1 MSSDP
6 FMSDDAALIS
16 PLPAKRRERE
26 LTGWMVLSLVLAFF
40 AVISKGKN
48 ASDPH
53 KANRVLKLA
62 ESFCAE
68 HVSSVLRAAEDET
81 GTLAIDQIIERHV
94 DELRNK
100 EETRLPEDRATLINI
115 HDRLQQRKTR
125 RMRREFYGSASEEQI
140 ADLVLKLL
148 DEEIED
154 DGKQAL
160 A

>member
-1 MSSDP
+1 MTRTDRKILFTS
-6 FMSDDAALIS
+6 
-16 PLPAKRRERE
+16 
-26 LTGWMVLSLVLAFF
+26 LAFF
-40 AVISKGKN
+40 AVIIKGKN
-48 ASDPH
+48 ACDPH
-53 KANRVLKLA
+53 KADRVLKLA
-62 ESFCAE
+62 GLVESFCAE
-68 HVSSVLRAAEDET
+68 HVSSVLHAAGDET

-154 DGKQAL
+154 EGKQAL